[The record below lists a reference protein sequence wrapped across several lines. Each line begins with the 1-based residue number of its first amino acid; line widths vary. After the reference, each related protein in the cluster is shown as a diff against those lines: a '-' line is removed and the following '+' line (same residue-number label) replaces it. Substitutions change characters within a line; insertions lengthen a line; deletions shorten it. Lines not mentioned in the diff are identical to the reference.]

1 MKSGQ
6 GLILHVALLGVA
18 GALAVRVLTRGET
31 PAGAAEQVEV
41 WGGNPGSLK
50 SLTFES
56 KNNKVSLDA
65 RKDSR
70 GRWYVG
76 TVEKTNEAPAG
87 ADAGAPMVS
96 SMVGD
101 GGAAPAAAGKP
112 VKKTET
118 THFVAIKEGEK
129 LAESIAPLMA
139 MRALGKLPPAQVPEF
154 GLDKPE
160 GTLRVVFNDKTRTLT
175 VGGLT
180 PGGSDR
186 YARNPD
192 TGEAY
197 AVSGDFVRSLMF
209 ADSRL
214 IARELHDFEPDEVT
228 RAVVTRAKSSRELV
242 KMTGK
247 KQGWA
252 DAKTPDKLDETAGNW
267 MSKVERLTASQYME
281 QVGVPVLPEYNVLKV
296 EYFNGS
302 KPVGFLELIKIPDA
316 KSNAGYIAKTEH
328 TRWYAQVLKSSAEQI
343 ETDANSVLK

>member
-6 GLILHVALLGVA
+6 GLILHVVLLGVA
-18 GALAVRVLTRGET
+18 GALAVRVLTKGET

-41 WGGNPGSLK
+41 WGGSPSALK

-56 KNNKVSLDA
+56 KNNRVTLEA
-65 RKDSR
+65 RKDSL

-76 TVEKTNEAPAG
+76 TVEKTNEAPAAG
-87 ADAGAPMVS
+87 ADAGAPLAS
-96 SMVGD
+96 SMSAGD
-101 GGAAPAAAGKP
+101 AGAPGAKP

-139 MRALGKLPPAQVPEF
+139 MRALGKVPAAQVPEF

-228 RAVVTRAKSSRELV
+228 RAVITRAKSSRELV
-242 KMTGK
+242 RMTGK
-247 KQGWA
+247 KSGWA

-267 MSKVERLTASQYME
+267 MNKVERLTATQYME
-281 QVGVPVLPEYNVLKV
+281 QVGVPVLPEYHVLKI

-302 KPVGFLELIKIPDA
+302 KSVGFLELIKIPDA
-316 KSNAGYIAKTEH
+316 KSNAGYIAKTEY
-328 TRWYAQVLKSSAEQI
+328 TRWYAQVMKSSAEQI

>member
-1 MKSGQ
+1 M
-6 GLILHVALLGVA
+6 LHVALLGVA
-18 GALAVRVLTRGET
+18 GALAVRVLTKGET
-31 PAGAAEQVEV
+31 PLGAAEQVEV
-41 WGGNPGSLK
+41 WGGTPSALK

-56 KNNKVSLDA
+56 KDNRVSLEA
-65 RKDSR
+65 RKDSL

-76 TVEKTNEAPAG
+76 SIQKTTEAPAG
-87 ADAGAPMVS
+87 P
-96 SMVGD
+96 D
-101 GGAAPAAAGKP
+101 GGAPLASSLGADGGAPASAAKP

-118 THFVAIKEGEK
+118 TQFVSIKEGEK

-139 MRALGKLPPAQVPEF
+139 MRSLGKLPAAQMPEF

-175 VGGLT
+175 IGGLT

-186 YARNPD
+186 YARNPE

-214 IARELHDFEPDEVT
+214 IQRELHDFEPDEVT
-228 RAVVTRAKSSRELV
+228 RAVVSRAKSSRELV
-242 KMTGK
+242 RMTGK
-247 KQGWA
+247 KSGWA

-267 MSKVERLTASQYME
+267 MSKVERLTATQYME
-281 QVGVPVLPEYNVLKV
+281 QVGVPVLPEYHVLKI

-302 KPVGFLELIKIPDA
+302 KSVGFLELIKIPDA
-316 KSNAGYIAKTEH
+316 KSNAGYIAKTEY
-328 TRWYAQVLKSSAEQI
+328 TRWYAQVMKSSAEQI